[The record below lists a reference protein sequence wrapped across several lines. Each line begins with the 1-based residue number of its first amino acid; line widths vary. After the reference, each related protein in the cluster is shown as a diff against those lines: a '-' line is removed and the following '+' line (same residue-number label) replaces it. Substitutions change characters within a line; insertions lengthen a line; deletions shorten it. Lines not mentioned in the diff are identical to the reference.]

1 MAEQFRKFSS
11 LSEYLLDLKKSFQV
25 YAWVWN
31 ELIDKKGKRW
41 TKQMLGLMSVSMIF
55 TTAQPWFAGR
65 MLDGAVQHS
74 SNLLWVGFI
83 GTGLCF
89 AIEQVVRWMQDRI
102 REHGIGQMFWKLE
115 VKTSELF
122 FNKSLGQ
129 HLTQT
134 EILSSANVEK
144 GRARVFDIA
153 LMLFFEGLPTL
164 LRLFVAMALLWVL
177 SPVAGGILTLVAIY
191 YFTWTFFLNSKIVSS
206 LEPLD
211 AEFRAITRYRTDR
224 WDSISRLKTH
234 GKEQEETTHI
244 DNWMCKVLMQDRK
257 FWLWF
262 ININN
267 FRAISRYVGLLL
279 IWGYGAW
286 QVWLGAWNVGTL
298 IPLTSWSYYVANE
311 LWQVGNIE
319 HRLNWNLPAVKSMM
333 QALTLPSDIT
343 EPDDAVEINGAGA
356 PLITFAQVTHAYPG
370 HEPVLRDV
378 SFSIMPGE
386 KVALVGPSGAGKTTI
401 TQLLLRAMDPV
412 GGSVN
417 VNGIDLCQVQ
427 LRSWLHKMACI
438 AQKPEVFAGT
448 LRDNI
453 VYALTPE
460 ERKKIT
466 DEELWAL
473 MRAFEIDFG
482 KRLKNGLDTK
492 VGKEGIELS
501 GGQKQRLLI
510 GAAMIKKPHFC
521 IIDEATCSLD
531 STTERAVQK
540 AIEQILSEGERSA
553 LIIAHRLDTLRFCD
567 KIIVLRSAEG
577 LGGDESQV
585 DIIASSFEEAYKLS
599 PTFRRLADDQGVSC
613 K

>member
-1 MAEQFRKFSS
+1 MAQEFRKFSS
-11 LSEYLLDLKKSFQV
+11 LSEYLLDLKESLKV
-25 YAWVWN
+25 YQWVWN
-31 ELIDKKGKRW
+31 DIIDESGKRW
-41 TKQMLGLMSVSMIF
+41 TKQMLVLMSISMIF

-74 SNLLWVGFI
+74 SKLLWIGFV

-89 AIEQVVRWMQDRI
+89 IIEQTLRWIQDRI
-102 REHGIGQMFWKLE
+102 RELGIGQMFWQLE
-115 VKTSELF
+115 VKTSEMF

-134 EILSSANVEK
+134 ETLSSSNVEK
-144 GRARVFDIA
+144 GRDRILNIA
-153 LMLFFEGLPTL
+153 HMLFFEGLPTL
-164 LRLFVAMALLWVL
+164 LRLFVAMVMLWIL
-177 SPVAGGILTLVAIY
+177 SPVAGAILTLVAIY
-191 YFTWTFFLNSKIVSS
+191 YFSWTFFLNSRIISS

-211 AEFRAITRYRTDR
+211 AEFRATTRYRTDR
-224 WDSISRLKTH
+224 WDGIARLKTH
-234 GKEQEETTHI
+234 GKEQEETAHLNERMHSTLS
-244 DNWMCKVLMQDRK
+244 KDRA

-267 FRAISRYVGLLL
+267 FRLMSRHIGLLL

-286 QVWLGAWNVGTL
+286 QVWLGNWNVGVL

-319 HRLNWNLPAVKSMM
+319 HRLNWNLPAVRSMM
-333 QALTLPSDIT
+333 KALTLESDIVDH
-343 EPDDAVEINGAGA
+343 EDAVELNGTGA
-356 PLITFAQVTHAYPG
+356 PLITFDQVTHAYPG
-370 HEPVLRDV
+370 YEPVLRDV
-378 SFSIMPGE
+378 SFEIKPGE

-412 GGSVN
+412 SGSVTIN
-417 VNGIDLCQVQ
+417 ETDLRDIR
-427 LRSWLHKMACI
+427 LHTWLHKMACI
-438 AQKPEVFAGT
+438 AQKPQVFAGT
-448 LRDNI
+448 LRDNLL
-453 VYALTPE
+453 YALSPE
-460 ERKKIT
+460 ERKEIT
-466 DEELWAL
+466 DAELWEL

-482 KRLKNGLDTK
+482 KRLKNGLETK
-492 VGKEGIELS
+492 LGKEGIELS

-540 AIEQILSEGERSA
+540 AIEKILSEGERSA

-567 KIIVLRSAEG
+567 KIVVLRSVED
-577 LGGDESQV
+577 LQNGDTQV
-585 DIIASSFEEAYKLS
+585 ELIASSFEDAYTHS

-613 K
+613 T